1 MITYIIR
8 LELSKPNKRNGWKGD
23 DLEFLDVLKK
33 RRSIR
38 SYEDRKVEEDKLLD
52 VLKAGRA
59 APTSYNNQ
67 EFKIVAVRDKTRI
80 GQLFHACNEQ
90 DFVKEA
96 PVLLVCCGT
105 NPEQE
110 MMCGQLSHTVDVSI
124 VATHMMLR
132 ATDLDLGTCW
142 LGSFNEKKVKQILDI
157 PDNVRVVTILTL
169 GYPRFQLAEKSR
181 KPLEKLI
188 CFDKYRS

>member
-1 MITYIIR
+1 M
-8 LELSKPNKRNGWKGD
+8 
-23 DLEFLDVLKK
+23 EFLEVIKK

-38 SYEDRKVEEDKLLD
+38 AFENRKVEDDKLMD
-52 VLKAGRA
+52 VLSAGRA

-67 EFKIVAVRDKTRI
+67 EFKIVAVRDKIRI

-96 PVLLVCCGT
+96 PVVLVCCGT

-110 MMCGQLSHTVDVSI
+110 MMCGQPSYTIDVSV

-132 ATDLDLGTCW
+132 ATDLGLGTCW
-142 LGSFNEKKVKQILDI
+142 LGSFNEKKIKQILDI
-157 PDNVRVVTILTL
+157 PDNIRVVTVLPL

-181 KPLEKLI
+181 KPLEELV
-188 CFDKYRS
+188 CFDKYKA